1 MRENLVEMLSDYRQL
16 IHDLT
21 MQKRSTGLSP
31 PEEELLLQMEAQ
43 EIVVSSEDK
52 TIIEP

>member
-21 MQKRSTGLSP
+21 IQKRSSGLSP
-31 PEEELLLQMEAQ
+31 PEEELLLRMESQ
-43 EIVVSSEDK
+43 EDCVFVDNE
-52 TIIEP
+52 